1 MHEVDLEGPNR
12 FRDRAR
18 EVLRLELA
26 LHFPVVG
33 EHAECRIFEDVRR
46 NAVEIADEAKRLDS
60 PTRARLGLAPQEA
73 CGKRS
78 HGSNRGIGAGLGRP
92 PKRVF
97 FSLVATKEEKIEMEG
112 EVVEAFPNG
121 MFKIQLDAGHEVL
134 GYTAGKMR
142 RFRIKIF
149 PGDRVKVE
157 VSPYDLTRGR
167 IVYRYR

>member
-1 MHEVDLEGPNR
+1 MHEVDLERPDR
-12 FRDRAR
+12 LRHRAR
-18 EVLRLELA
+18 KIVRRELT
-26 LHFPVVG
+26 LDLTGTRKHP
-33 EHAECRIFEDVRR
+33 ECGVFEDVWR
-46 NAVEIADEAKRLDS
+46 NAVEIADEPKRLDS
-60 PTRARLGLAPQEA
+60 PARARLGLAPQEA
-73 CGKRS
+73 FSQRS
-78 HGSNRGIGAGLGRP
+78 HGRMVEFEP
-92 PKRVF
+92 PGGVPRTRYPF
-97 FSLVATKEEKIEMEG
+97 PLVATKEEKIEMEG